1 MTNKKFIAIFFFIL
15 STCFIFGQDKHK
27 YKTIDANWESMAKNY
42 QVPEWFQDGKIGVWM
57 HWGIPSSIDENRI
70 EDGSHYG
77 RRMYGDEDY
86 DARNEPDRMRT
97 VRLTKWHTE
106 RYGKPSDFGYEK
118 FIADFKAENFN
129 ADAIVQFVKESGARF
144 IMPVATHHDNFDMY
158 DLFMKLDDKL
168 VKSTYN
174 NSKEWFNQSIPLENI
189 EEMYKSV
196 CKPLKKNKNPSIKFK
211 LPVENDKILSKIYD
225 QNRELVD
232 IKDCKSGYDAICILH
247 IRGIKF
253 MKQQYICDIYIN
265 QMKVNIPKR
274 EDFVIPDKCL
284 IDEFD
289 KLYDSDEDIID
300 NEIID
305 EINNEREIILKKKRE
320 ELKRLQKLKDEIEML
335 EKDI

>member
-1 MTNKKFIAIFFFIL
+1 MYINYSFLLTFVFSNIRFSKYYLYMTEVYKYDDIDYDNLKFSKPSKQNSYYYSNISYGIKNDLFFLQTSKLKINSDTEKL
-15 STCFIFGQDKHK
+15 
-27 YKTIDANWESMAKNY
+27 
-42 QVPEWFQDGKIGVWM
+42 GKI
-57 HWGIPSSIDENRI
+57 PSI
-70 EDGSHYG
+70 EL
-77 RRMYGDEDY
+77 EIC
-86 DARNEPDRMRT
+86 N
-97 VRLTKWHTE
+97 
-106 RYGKPSDFGYEK
+106 
-118 FIADFKAENFN
+118 
-129 ADAIVQFVKESGARF
+129 
-144 IMPVATHHDNFDMY
+144 DNFDMY

-189 EEMYKSV
+189 EDMYKGV

>member
-1 MTNKKFIAIFFFIL
+1 MTEVYKYDDIDYDNLNFSKPSKQNSYYYSNISYGIKNDLFFLQTSKLKINSDTEKL
-15 STCFIFGQDKHK
+15 
-27 YKTIDANWESMAKNY
+27 
-42 QVPEWFQDGKIGVWM
+42 GKI
-57 HWGIPSSIDENRI
+57 PSI
-70 EDGSHYG
+70 EF
-77 RRMYGDEDY
+77 EIC
-86 DARNEPDRMRT
+86 N
-97 VRLTKWHTE
+97 
-106 RYGKPSDFGYEK
+106 
-118 FIADFKAENFN
+118 
-129 ADAIVQFVKESGARF
+129 
-144 IMPVATHHDNFDMY
+144 DNFDMY

-211 LPVENDKILSKIYD
+211 LPVENDKILSKIYN

-305 EINNEREIILKKKRE
+305 KINNEREIILKKKRE